1 MKRKQGSDTEN
12 DLTWF
17 ATYIKYTHFL
27 TEGKKKKDQISG
39 SKTYIKMLYQSDFTS
54 RICLWK
60 WILSCWTLHVI
71 EKRFN

>member
-27 TEGKKKKDQISG
+27 TEGKKKKTRFLVVKLILKCCTNLTSHPG
-39 SKTYIKMLYQSDFTS
+39 SVCENEY
-54 RICLWK
+54 
-60 WILSCWTLHVI
+60 
-71 EKRFN
+71 